1 MFILFST
8 ARNAVIVVI
17 TAGVAAIFEMYDV
30 KGLTLTGKIEPG
42 MPIPALPKFTLVD
55 HVNGTVVRNTG
66 EIFAVS

>member
-1 MFILFST
+1 
-8 ARNAVIVVI
+8 
-17 TAGVAAIFEMYDV
+17 MYDV